1 MKNRPQIGVSLRCLN
16 QDANDFLERVEE
28 VNKFNP
34 SSIELMGFNMDLLN
48 KGKILNSKT
57 DKIKK
62 ILYGYNFIKTMHGPL
77 SVNFLDKAD
86 ILEDHFNVC
95 ISYIN
100 LAKIL
105 GVTSIVL
112 HTGFCE
118 FSDQNSLNIKYNK
131 QSDYFRRIADR
142 AGENEISILIE
153 NIFPFFKNAHTASP
167 TYLRDELAKINHP
180 YLKGCLDVSH
190 AYIFC
195 SSSNEDFLKNIKDFG
210 QYSKHWHVHDSYGKS
225 DVLFKPFNQS
235 EALAYGIGDLHL
247 PLGDGDLPWQKIINL
262 TQPDNETMFN
272 IELNPRYWSELGRC
286 FSYLRKLLEKY
297 N

>member
-1 MKNRPQIGVSLRCLN
+1 MKNDPQIGVSLRSLN

-28 VNKFNP
+28 VNKFDP
-34 SSIELMGFNMDLLN
+34 TSIELMGFNMDLIN
-48 KGKILNSKT
+48 KGKILNTKT
-57 DKIKK
+57 DKIVK
-62 ILYGYNFIKTMHGPL
+62 ILSDYDFKKTIHGPL

-112 HTGFCE
+112 HTGFCD
-118 FSDQNSLNIKYNK
+118 STDNHALKIKYLK
-131 QSDYFRRIADR
+131 QSDYLRKIADF
-142 AGENEISILIE
+142 AGKNKITILIE

-167 TYLRDELAKINHP
+167 TSLRDELAEINHP

-195 SSSNEDFLKNIKDFG
+195 SYNNEDFLKNVKDFG

-225 DVLFKPFNQS
+225 DISFKPFNQS

-247 PLGDGDLPWQKIINL
+247 PLGDGDLPWEKIINYI
-262 TQPDNETMFN
+262 QPDNETIFN

-286 FSYLRKLLEKY
+286 FSYLRKLLEKI
-297 N
+297 